1 MYPSCACFYA
11 FSQYRNLSISAFC
24 KNVNKAARKNLS
36 NILISG
42 HIKTSSTY
50 VFMWQNV
57 TVQPLHLLVFIF
69 MKTRS
74 LVVPPYADLD
84 EKSAYASKLATHFLI
99 QTSAW
104 LNCNDKI
111 CFLPLRLFSDI
122 SEDASV
128 HIENVAVYKVRSLGS
143 EEHCRSF
150 EVLHRAP
157 SRCRRLRDDELVE
170 WMAGAVSLTFSLTE
184 PSGM

>member
-1 MYPSCACFYA
+1 MHSTFSSTHTGTSQKCTRLAPVSMH

-24 KNVNKAARKNLS
+24 QNVNKAVRKNLS

-84 EKSAYASKLATHFLI
+84 EKVLMQASLHKHFPI

-104 LNCNDKI
+104 LNCNRKI
-111 CFLPLRLFSDI
+111 SKLRKN
-122 SEDASV
+122 A
-128 HIENVAVYKVRSLGS
+128 
-143 EEHCRSF
+143 
-150 EVLHRAP
+150 
-157 SRCRRLRDDELVE
+157 
-170 WMAGAVSLTFSLTE
+170 
-184 PSGM
+184 

>member
-1 MYPSCACFYA
+1 MHSTFSSTHTGTSQKCTRLAPVSMH

-50 VFMWQNV
+50 VFIWQN
-57 TVQPLHLLVFIF
+57 L
-69 MKTRS
+69 
-74 LVVPPYADLD
+74 
-84 EKSAYASKLATHFLI
+84 
-99 QTSAW
+99 
-104 LNCNDKI
+104 
-111 CFLPLRLFSDI
+111 FLPLRLFSDI

-150 EVLHRAP
+150 EVFHRAP
-157 SRCRRLRDDELVE
+157 SRCRRFCDDELVE
-170 WMAGAVSLTFSLTE
+170 WMAGTVSLTLS
-184 PSGM
+184 